1 MNTMT
6 QAQSDT
12 KTSVALNQLEQ
23 LRKFTRIVADTGDFA
38 LLKAYAPEDATTN
51 PTLILKAAQKPE
63 YQPLVS
69 QVIADGKK
77 AGRSRD
83 DIFRALLVAF
93 GVEILKI
100 VPGRVSTE
108 TSPKISF
115 DATALIDEAHGF
127 IERYAKAG
135 IGRERVLVKLA
146 STWEGT
152 QAAKVLQK
160 EGINCNMTLLFS
172 LAQAAAAADA
182 GAKLISPFVGRILD
196 WYKKT
201 TKKDYTPVEDPGVQ
215 SVREIYGYYKKFSY
229 PTEIMGASFRSKGEV
244 LELAG
249 CDLLTIS
256 PELLG
261 ELKNSNDP
269 VQQKLSVEMGKDS
282 KLDRLTLDEKSFR
295 WMLNETAMA
304 TEKLAEGIRTFA
316 ADAAKLEDYIA
327 VNLGKTA

>member
-1 MNTMT
+1 MNTIA
-6 QAQSDT
+6 QAPSAA

-38 LLKAYAPEDATTN
+38 LIKEYAPEDATTN

-63 YQPLVS
+63 YQALVA

-93 GVEILKI
+93 GIEILKI

-115 DATALIDEAHGF
+115 DVKALIDEAHGF

-146 STWEGT
+146 STWEGIE
-152 QAAKVLQK
+152 AAKVLQK

-172 LAQAAAAADA
+172 LAQAAAAAEA

-196 WYKKT
+196 WYKKST
-201 TKKDYTPVEDPGVQ
+201 GKSYTPVEDPGVQ
-215 SVREIYGYYKKFSY
+215 SVREIYAYYKKFGY
-229 PTEIMGASFRSKGEV
+229 ATEVMGASFRSKGEV

-261 ELKNSNDP
+261 ELKASTDP
-269 VQQKLSVEMGKDS
+269 VQRKLSVEMGKES
-282 KLDRLTLDEKSFR
+282 KLAKLALDEKAFR

-327 VNLGKTA
+327 AKLV

>member
-1 MNTMT
+1 MNTT
-6 QAQSDT
+6 AQAQTAT
-12 KTSVALNQLEQ
+12 KSSAALNQLEQ

-38 LLKAYAPEDATTN
+38 LIREYAPEDATTN

-63 YQPLVS
+63 YQALVAR
-69 QVIADGKK
+69 VIADGKK
-77 AGRSRD
+77 ASLSGD
-83 DIFRALLVAF
+83 DIYRALLVAF

-115 DATALIDEAHGF
+115 DTEALIAEALGF
-127 IERYAKAG
+127 IERYARAG
-135 IGRERVLVKLA
+135 IGREHVLIKLA
-146 STWEGT
+146 STWEGI
-152 QAAKVLQK
+152 QAAKVLEK
-160 EGINCNMTLLFS
+160 EGIHCNMTLLFS

-201 TKKDYTPVEDPGVQ
+201 TKKDYAPAQDPGVL
-215 SVREIYGYYKKFSY
+215 SVREIYAYYKKFGY
-229 PTEIMGASFRSKGEV
+229 PTEVMGASFRSKGEV

-261 ELKNSNDP
+261 ELKGSTDP
-269 VQQKLSVEMGKDS
+269 VPRKLSVEMSQDF
-282 KLDRLTLDEKSFR
+282 KLPRLSLDEKAFR
-295 WMLNETAMA
+295 WRLNENAMA
-304 TEKLAEGIRTFA
+304 TEKLSEGIRTFA
-316 ADAAKLEDYIA
+316 SDAAKLEDYIA
-327 VNLGKTA
+327 ARLG